1 MYYKG
6 RKGGENM
13 ASTSTNKTQTVTVDN
28 KSEDKAATPKLVVD
42 NSIASDFIKETEK
55 KVEKVKAAVQKKTA
69 AKTDKPKKET
79 VKKTVK
85 KKATDDETTNVKGTS
100 TSKTTTAKA
109 ANVKT
114 SLVLQYQSIEVSQ
127 ETLIQKV
134 KDVWTNG
141 HKKQEKDIKSIE
153 LYIKPEEYSAYY
165 VINDNVKGRVDL

>member
-1 MYYKG
+1 M
-6 RKGGENM
+6 
-13 ASTSTNKTQTVTVDN
+13 
-28 KSEDKAATPKLVVD
+28 
-42 NSIASDFIKETEK
+42 
-55 KVEKVKAAVQKKTA
+55 KAAVQKKTT
-69 AKTDKPKKET
+69 AKADKPKKET

-134 KDVWTNG
+134 KDVWTKG

-165 VINDNVKGRVDL
+165 VINDSVKGRVDL